1 MDYADGMK
9 CSAIDMRLKVTQV
22 ILGMIVLLVLL
33 TVLFLTF
40 QGPEDTVSLSE
51 KVRSIAVNLGYTG
64 SLKQFRSDIHMVE
77 YFGVGLAVAL
87 FFHVMG
93 WKKWIG
99 AVVAAIFG
107 LIDETIK
114 IYLPTR
120 EFGVMDLV
128 KDVVGVGVAFGI
140 VMAVYLII
148 DKKKNGF
155 GNEAILR

>member
-1 MDYADGMK
+1 MK
-9 CSAIDMRLKVTQV
+9 LKVTQV
-22 ILGMIVLLVLL
+22 ILGIIVLLMLI

-40 QGPEDTVSLSE
+40 QGAEDTVSISE

-64 SLKQFRSDIHMVE
+64 SLKQFRSDIHLVE

-93 WKKWIG
+93 WKKCIG

-128 KDVVGVGVAFGI
+128 KDVVGFGVAFGI

>member
-1 MDYADGMK
+1 MK

-77 YFGVGLAVAL
+77 YFGVGLTVAL

-93 WKKWIG
+93 WKKWVG
-99 AVVAAIFG
+99 ALIALSFG
-107 LIDETIK
+107 LMDETIK

-120 EFGVMDLV
+120 EFEGIDFV
-128 KDVVGVGVAFGI
+128 KDIVGVGVAFGI
-140 VMAVYLII
+140 FMVVYLII
-148 DKKKNGF
+148 DRKKSVIC
-155 GNEAILR
+155 NETI